1 MSRISKRYFQYV
13 IPAVLSFALSGI
25 YTIVD
30 GYFIGNRMGD
40 VGIAA
45 ITLGYPVTAF
55 VQAMGT
61 GIGLAGAIRY
71 TILKA
76 RGQQEEAERC
86 LGGTVLLMLLGCAL
100 VMGLVLWGLYPLLAL
115 LGAKGAVTEPAAEY
129 VRCIV
134 WGTVFQV
141 LGTGLVPFIRNRGG
155 AGFAMVTMFCGFVGN
170 VLFDWLLVW
179 HIPCGMAG
187 AAWASVLGQAMT
199 AIMAL
204 LWLWV
209 KRAVF
214 RLPEAR
220 QLPAFCGQILRV
232 GAAPFG
238 LVLSPNITLLLMNR
252 FLLLYGDEQALAVY
266 GCIGYVACIVQ
277 LLLQGVGDGCQPL
290 ISRFYGQGDQK
301 SMLHT
306 RRLAYYTSFLVAG
319 AYMLAAFLTGDHIG
333 SLFGT
338 SAQTNGAVARILPW
352 FLLAMPCEAYTSTG
366 TAYLYATEKSTLSY
380 LLVYAEPLLVLM
392 LLCTLGPL
400 LGLSGV
406 WASNP
411 LARLL
416 AALLAGMVKLWDD
429 RRSLKPEGEAENG

>member
-45 ITLGYPVTAF
+45 VTLGYPVTAF

-76 RGQQEEAERC
+76 RGRQEEAERC

-100 VMGLVLWGLYPLLAL
+100 VMGLVLPGLYPLLAL

-187 AAWASVLGQAMT
+187 AAWASVLGQAMI
-199 AIMAL
+199 AVMACPRR
-204 LWLWV
+204 
-209 KRAVF
+209 KRAY
-214 RLPEAR
+214 
-220 QLPAFCGQILRV
+220 QTGK
-232 GAAPFG
+232 AA
-238 LVLSPNITLLLMNR
+238 
-252 FLLLYGDEQALAVY
+252 
-266 GCIGYVACIVQ
+266 
-277 LLLQGVGDGCQPL
+277 
-290 ISRFYGQGDQK
+290 
-301 SMLHT
+301 
-306 RRLAYYTSFLVAG
+306 
-319 AYMLAAFLTGDHIG
+319 
-333 SLFGT
+333 
-338 SAQTNGAVARILPW
+338 
-352 FLLAMPCEAYTSTG
+352 
-366 TAYLYATEKSTLSY
+366 
-380 LLVYAEPLLVLM
+380 
-392 LLCTLGPL
+392 
-400 LGLSGV
+400 
-406 WASNP
+406 
-411 LARLL
+411 
-416 AALLAGMVKLWDD
+416 
-429 RRSLKPEGEAENG
+429 